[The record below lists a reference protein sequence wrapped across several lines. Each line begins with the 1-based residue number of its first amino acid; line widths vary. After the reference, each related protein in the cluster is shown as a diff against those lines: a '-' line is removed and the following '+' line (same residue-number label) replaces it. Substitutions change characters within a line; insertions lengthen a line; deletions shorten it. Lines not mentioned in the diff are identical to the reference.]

1 MFKRLWAVILKETRE
16 FVRDPLYVSLV
27 VIGPILM
34 LIMFGYGMD
43 MDVERLH
50 MVAVD
55 HDNSEYSRELL
66 QKFQHDDVFVLQE
79 VINSVAKAEQM
90 LQAAEARF
98 ALVIPPDFGRKI
110 SRGEHAEL
118 EALAEATYTT
128 QAQTALGYAEA
139 IAQQYLDQIWR
150 RRGGAG
156 NEAESSGESWLR
168 GLPFSIGLQH
178 NVWFNPDLESKNYL
192 IPGLYAIVLTYFP
205 AVIASFMFV
214 RERETGTDLNYLA
227 STARPWEIVLGKA
240 IPYGLVVSLAQ
251 FVLAAIAL
259 GLFQVRFQGSLLLLF
274 MVGTFYIFCT
284 IGLGL
289 FISVLCRTQ
298 ISALII
304 TVIAVLMPSF
314 MYSGLYGP
322 VAPDEPLALAIS
334 HLVPAYYFVTICR
347 GIFLKGLGLTYYAF
361 EITALFVLTLF
372 IYGITISAFR
382 KRRKK

>member
-34 LIMFGYGMD
+34 LVMFGYGMD
-43 MDVERLH
+43 MDVEELH

-66 QKFQHDDVFVLQE
+66 EKFQHDNTFLLQE
-79 VINSVAKAEQM
+79 TIYSTAQAEEM
-90 LQAAEARF
+90 LKAAEARF
-98 ALVIPPDFGRKI
+98 ALVIPPDFGSKI
-110 SRGEHAEL
+110 SRGEQAEL

-150 RRGGAG
+150 RRGGEG
-156 NEAESSGESWLR
+156 SGGESSGESWLR

-227 STARPWEIVLGKA
+227 STAQPWEIVFGKA
-240 IPYGLVVSLAQ
+240 IPYGLVVSLVQ

-259 GLFQVRFQGSLLLLF
+259 GIFQVRFQGSLLLLF
-274 MVGTFYIFCT
+274 LAGTFYIFCT

-304 TVIAVLMPSF
+304 TVVAVLLPSF

-361 EITALFVLTLF
+361 EVAALFVLTLF
-372 IYGITISAFR
+372 IYGVAISAFS